1 MLLVF
6 DGCLALFVVR
16 VLLFVVC
23 SSLCVGCCMSLFS
36 RCGCACFL
44 FDVNAV
50 SVVCCL
56 LVVMCCFRV
65 LFVVGVFVVIVVC
78 LLVR

>member
-16 VLLFVVC
+16 DLRFVFVVRC
-23 SSLCVGCCMSLFS
+23 LLAVACCLFS
-36 RCGCACFL
+36 RCGCTCRL
-44 FDVNAV
+44 FDVSAS

-56 LVVMCCFRV
+56 LFVMCCFRV
-65 LFVVGVFVVIVVC
+65 LFVVGVVRRCVC